1 MSECE
6 NCKVQ
11 SNDLIDGLCESCEE
25 KENTLTSSQKSVQVT
40 PCPCGVGA
48 TSVKSLMQCSECKIW
63 WHPACVGLDGLSQYF
78 TKKFTK
84 YKCPLCFTLSQEIK
98 EKLGIEDHDE
108 GERETVQATVKKEVK
123 AIMPKVVEELVAGV
137 KSALGENSV
146 QQLVK
151 EANEKISKSWVDIA
165 KTEQN
170 RVMKDVVG
178 KTSES
183 ALKESLSKI
192 SADLSEQ
199 KSRQRN
205 AVMFNVPEGS
215 GGNDTSLEEV
225 VCGFVHGLSREEIA
239 YCKRLGDKKN

>member
-98 EKLGIEDHDE
+98 EKLGIED
-108 GERETVQATVKKEVK
+108 
-123 AIMPKVVEELVAGV
+123 
-137 KSALGENSV
+137 
-146 QQLVK
+146 
-151 EANEKISKSWVDIA
+151 
-165 KTEQN
+165 
-170 RVMKDVVG
+170 
-178 KTSES
+178 
-183 ALKESLSKI
+183 
-192 SADLSEQ
+192 
-199 KSRQRN
+199 
-205 AVMFNVPEGS
+205 
-215 GGNDTSLEEV
+215 
-225 VCGFVHGLSREEIA
+225 
-239 YCKRLGDKKN
+239 

>member
-1 MSECE
+1 MGM
-6 NCKVQ
+6 KKT
-11 SNDLIDGLCESCEE
+11 E
-25 KENTLTSSQKSVQVT
+25 KEMLMEKVT
-40 PCPCGVGA
+40 KA
-48 TSVKSLMQCSECKIW
+48 EE
-63 WHPACVGLDGLSQYF
+63 A
-78 TKKFTK
+78 
-84 YKCPLCFTLSQEIK
+84 EIAR
-98 EKLGIEDHDE
+98 EA
-108 GERETVQATVKKEVK
+108 ERA
-123 AIMPKVVEELVAGV
+123 A
-137 KSALGENSV
+137 
-146 QQLVK
+146 
-151 EANEKISKSWVDIA
+151 ANEKISKSWVDIA

-225 VCGFVHGLSREEIA
+225 VCGFVGHGLSHEEIA